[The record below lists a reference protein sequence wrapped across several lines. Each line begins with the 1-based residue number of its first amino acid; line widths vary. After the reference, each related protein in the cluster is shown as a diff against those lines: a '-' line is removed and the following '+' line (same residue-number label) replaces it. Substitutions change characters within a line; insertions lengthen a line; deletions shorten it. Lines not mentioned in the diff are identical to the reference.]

1 MPFYETKPCIIE
13 AIQFT
18 GDNYDEVLSFTG
30 NKASK
35 KIINDSP
42 YLAIE
47 TLEGTMIA
55 GEGAYVIRGVQGEY
69 YFCDEKVFAKKY
81 KLADGEINYGE
92 A

>member
-1 MPFYETKPCIIE
+1 M
-13 AIQFT
+13 
-18 GDNYDEVLSFTG
+18 
-30 NKASK
+30 
-35 KIINDSP
+35 NDTP